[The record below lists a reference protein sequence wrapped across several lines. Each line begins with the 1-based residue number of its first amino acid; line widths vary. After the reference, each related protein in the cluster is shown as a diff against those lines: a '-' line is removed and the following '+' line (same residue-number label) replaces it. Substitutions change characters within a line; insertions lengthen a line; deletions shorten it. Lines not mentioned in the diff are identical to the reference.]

1 MKNTTQQKFRDITV
15 KSREKWWRSNTIE
28 QREGGQGLEDSS
40 RGISVYMR
48 CMLAY
53 QRISD
58 LRNLRI
64 LICNLNNFSGYC
76 RGPRSAR
83 SGCLFYL
90 YNEMRRIVFLSA
102 THVDKAAKMPRRRLR
117 P

>member
-1 MKNTTQQKFRDITV
+1 MQQKFRDITV
-15 KSREKWWRSNTIE
+15 KSREKSGRWNASSN
-28 QREGGQGLEDSS
+28 EGEEERGSGVEDSS

-90 YNEMRRIVFLSA
+90 DNEMRRIVFLSA

-117 P
+117 S